1 MYLSHE
7 IRLRTPQRSPSTGS
21 HATRSHG
28 TPARGSESASGSASG
43 GGALRTHARQHTVPP
58 CAPGPARRNPRAD
71 AWHALHQAAAAAG
84 AAPRADTRC
93 IRLQRRP
100 VQSSVERAALV
111 AEARPAH
118 MRQARAWHTHYLRIR
133 SRRPALRGPAA
144 ALLPHSAGV
153 GPMWP
158 VTTWCRP

>member
-21 HATRSHG
+21 RATRSHG
-28 TPARGSESASGSASG
+28 TPARRYKRASGSASG
-43 GGALRTHARQHTVPP
+43 GGTLRTHTRQHTVPP

-71 AWHALHQAAAAAG
+71 ARRALHQAAATAG
-84 AAPRADTRC
+84 AAPRANTRC

-111 AEARPAH
+111 AEARPARGWH
-118 MRQARAWHTHYLRIR
+118 MQHLRIR

>member
-7 IRLRTPQRSPSTGS
+7 IRLRTPQRSPSMGS
-21 HATRSHG
+21 RATPSHG
-28 TPARGSESASGSASG
+28 TPAREYERASGSASG

-58 CAPGPARRNPRAD
+58 CVPGPARRNPRAD
-71 AWHALHQAAAAAG
+71 ARRALHQAAAAAG

-111 AEARPAH
+111 AEARPT
-118 MRQARAWHTHYLRIR
+118 RAWHTQHLRLR

-144 ALLPHSAGV
+144 ALLPHAAGA